1 MPIQH
6 INRKGQ
12 TFYLHQK
19 ATKKAN
25 LKYFFSMKRD
35 GELVVSIPD
44 GFEIYENP
52 NAQVFL
58 RKIQPKMITDDEIA
72 VVEKGVREFARL
84 PYYRVDVKKDIISV
98 FVPDQNV
105 GRLSKA
111 FPFALNGRDVQG
123 ALSQVLTYSAMLR
136 FVLIDDAKRIFVT
149 QRYCFRGSIDDWIDI
164 GGSDTLPKLVKRYV
178 KHLGQDSFFELF

>member
-1 MPIQH
+1 MPVQH
-6 INRKGQ
+6 VNRKGQ

-35 GELVVSIPD
+35 GELVESVPE

-52 NAQVFL
+52 NGQVFL

-72 VVEKGVREFARL
+72 VVEKGVRELARL
-84 PYYRVDVKKDIISV
+84 QYYRADVKKNVISV
-98 FVPDQNV
+98 FVPNQDV
-105 GRLSKA
+105 GRLSEI
-111 FPFALNGRDVQG
+111 FPFSLNSREAQG
-123 ALSQVLTYSAMLR
+123 VLAQAITYSAMLR
-136 FVLIDDAKRIFVT
+136 FVLVDDAKRIFVT

-164 GGSDTLPKLVKRYV
+164 GGSDTLSNLVKRYV
-178 KHLGQDSFFELF
+178 KHLGRDSYFELF